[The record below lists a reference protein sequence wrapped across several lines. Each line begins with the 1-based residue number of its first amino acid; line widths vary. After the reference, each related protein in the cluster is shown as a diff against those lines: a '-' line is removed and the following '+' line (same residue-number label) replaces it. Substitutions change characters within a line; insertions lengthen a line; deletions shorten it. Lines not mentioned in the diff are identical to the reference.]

1 MTTHDH
7 PPLLPH
13 LLHELPAFLWE
24 GQASPRVYLRD
35 MTGRRGWCTKEEAA
49 LQDSDTADWYFDSHY
64 AALAA

>member
-7 PPLLPH
+7 PPLPP
-13 LLHELPAFLWE
+13 LLHELPSFLWE

-35 MTGRRGWCTKEEAA
+35 MSGRRGWCIHEEAA
-49 LQDSDTADWYFDSHY
+49 LQDSDAEDWYLHSYH